1 MNETLPRH
9 SIEWYPP
16 LLLVFLHKNQPEA
29 TFLHRLS
36 CSSIPLQINTQT
48 PSHPRMLALG
58 DLTVQITP
66 GNGSPNLEVIGGSN

>member
-9 SIEWYPP
+9 SYIKSARSHISP
-16 LLLVFLHKNQPEA
+16 Q
-29 TFLHRLS
+29 
-36 CSSIPLQINTQT
+36 LQINTQT
-48 PSHPRMLALG
+48 LSHPRMLALG